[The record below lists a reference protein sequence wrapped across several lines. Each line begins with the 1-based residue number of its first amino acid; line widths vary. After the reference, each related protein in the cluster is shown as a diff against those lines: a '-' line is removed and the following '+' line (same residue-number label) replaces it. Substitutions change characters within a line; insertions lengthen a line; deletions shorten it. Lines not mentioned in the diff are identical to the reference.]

1 MNSSTKSWN
10 VMTML
15 HRYRLDLA
23 IVAVLGV
30 VLSASPSSAL
40 DWPKRAVTI
49 VVPYGAGG
57 HTDIMARLF
66 AQKMTEKYNQ
76 PFVIENRGGASGTIG
91 ANVVAKAPADGY
103 TLVIAGA
110 AQTIVMPML
119 KTLPY
124 DADKDL
130 APISIFGEG
139 GYILA
144 VRKGLP
150 VSNLKEFIDYVGKRP
165 GEMNYASVGSAAIGH
180 LATVALTKRT
190 GMKMTHVPYN
200 STMAAGALL
209 NGTVDMYL
217 GSAAEMINL
226 GDQINILATG
236 GGSRM
241 VRLPNVPTLSETVP
255 DLKVTSWNAFFA
267 PAGTPPAII
276 EQIAKDSAEIAK
288 DPAVAQRLQALGID
302 AVGSSTSQ
310 LVDIIKAEK
319 ATYSEA
325 IVAAGLTKE

>member
-1 MNSSTKSWN
+1 MKIRKI
-10 VMTML
+10 MTSVC
-15 HRYRLDLA
+15 HRYLKAIAAAMVAGAMLA
-23 IVAVLGV
+23 PAPSVA
-30 VLSASPSSAL
+30 S
-40 DWPKRAVTI
+40 DWPKRPVTI

-57 HTDIMARLF
+57 HTDVMARLF
-66 AQKMTEKYNQ
+66 AQKMSEKYGQ
-76 PFVIENRGGASGTIG
+76 SFVIENRGGASGTIG
-91 ANVVAKAPADGY
+91 TNVVAKSSPDGH

-144 VRKGLP
+144 IRKGIP
-150 VSNLKEFIDYVGKRP
+150 ATNLKEFIDYAAKRQ

-180 LATVALTKRT
+180 LATVALTQRT
-190 GMKMTHVPYN
+190 GIKMTHVPYN
-200 STMAAGALL
+200 TTMAAGALL
-209 NGTVDMYL
+209 SGTVDMYL

-226 GDQINILATG
+226 NDQINILATG
-236 GGSRM
+236 GAKRM
-241 VRLPNVPTLSETVP
+241 SRLPNVPTLSETVP

-267 PAGTPPAII
+267 PAGTPPAVI

-288 DPAVAQRLQALGID
+288 DPVVVQRLQSLGID

-310 LVDIIKAEK
+310 LVEIISAEK
-319 ATYSEA
+319 KTYSEA
-325 IVAAGLTKE
+325 ITAAGLTKE